1 MADIVR
7 RMTTTGARRLRSRE
21 REPALE
27 DLLTGQVTEA
37 VMKADNVG
45 REELED
51 ELRKAKRRGE

>member
-1 MADIVR
+1 M
-7 RMTTTGARRLRSRE
+7 
-21 REPALE
+21 E
-27 DLLTGQVTEA
+27 DLLSGQVTEA